1 MKNILFVVAVVL
13 AVGNL
18 VIIGARYLPVTGK
31 PTPVVVT
38 AGTPTV
44 TPVTQELRF
53 LSTVPASLQAQ
64 MLADPD
70 FLSVWGTDAD
80 MIASFCSQFEATS
93 KKKLTDS
100 QREFIRENICPRVK
114 GTFYQAYKASGDNVY
129 KAMAPYLVALTKAS
143 PTIAAEVL
151 SVPEPATVP
160 PVLEQP
166 ADNG

>member
-1 MKNILFVVAVVL
+1 MKNILFIVAITL

-64 MLADPD
+64 MLADPH
-70 FLSVWGTDAD
+70 FLAVWGTDED
-80 MIASFCSQFEATS
+80 MIASFCQQFEATA
-93 KKKLTDS
+93 KKQLTDS
-100 QREFIRENICPRVK
+100 QREFVRENLCPRIK
-114 GTFYQAYKASGDNVY
+114 GTFYQAYKEAGSDVY
-129 KAMAPYLVALTKAS
+129 KAITPYLVALTKAA
-143 PTIAAEVL
+143 PVIAAEVL
-151 SVPEPATVP
+151 SVPEP
-160 PVLEQP
+160 VLEQP
-166 ADNG
+166 ADNI